1 MGVQFRAKTKLYSHP
16 DLCSRLVDPLANIRI
31 VLVEPSHPGNI
42 GAAARAMKTMGLVS
56 LHLVAPQRFPDPE
69 AQWRAL
75 RASDVL
81 AAARVH
87 ETLEDALRGTAFAA
101 ACSARSRGLAVPE
114 MTVREAAARLI
125 EAARAQPVAV
135 VFGNETNGLTTE
147 HVNKC
152 SLVASIPTNPD
163 YSSLN
168 LAAAVQV
175 VAYELRM
182 AAQSDADG
190 GEVRTLAPHE
200 DVENFYAHLETL
212 LADTGFWDPEHPKKL
227 MPRIR
232 RLFARAGL
240 EPNEVNILRGILKA
254 LSRPRE

>member
-1 MGVQFRAKTKLYSHP
+1 MQAI
-16 DLCSRLVDPLANIRI
+16 DPLANIRI
-31 VLVEPSHPGNI
+31 VLVEASHPGNI
-42 GAAARAMKTMGLVS
+42 GASARAMKTMGLTS

-69 AQWRAL
+69 SEWRAM
-75 RASDVL
+75 RATDVL
-81 AAARVH
+81 GAARVH
-87 ETLEDALRGTAFAA
+87 ATLEEALRGTAFAA
-101 ACSARSRGLAVPE
+101 ACSARTRGLAVPE
-114 MTVREAAARLI
+114 VSVREAAARLI
-125 EAARAQPVAV
+125 EAARTQAVAV

-182 AAQSDADG
+182 AAQAGADE
-190 GEVRTLAPHE
+190 GEVRALAPHE
-200 DVENFYAHLETL
+200 DVENFYAHLERL
-212 LADTGFWDPEHPKKL
+212 LAESGFFDPEHPKKL

-240 EPNEVNILRGILKA
+240 EPNELNILRGILKA

>member
-1 MGVQFRAKTKLYSHP
+1 MPAT
-16 DLCSRLVDPLANIRI
+16 DPLSNVRI
-31 VLVEPSHPGNI
+31 VLSEPSHPGNI
-42 GAAARAMKTMGLVS
+42 GAAARAMKTMGLAS
-56 LHLVAPQRFPDPE
+56 LHLVAPQRFPDRE
-69 AQWRAL
+69 AEWRAL

-87 ETLEDALRGTAFAA
+87 DTLEDALRGTAVTA
-101 ACSARSRGLAVPE
+101 ACSARARGLAVPA

-125 EAARAQPVAV
+125 EAAREQPVAV

-147 HVNKC
+147 QVNKC
-152 SLVASIPTNPD
+152 SLVASIPANPD

-175 VAYELRM
+175 FAYELRM
-182 AAQSDADG
+182 AACADVDG
-190 GEVRTLAPHE
+190 GGPRILAPHE
-200 DVENFYAHLETL
+200 DVENFYAHLESL
-212 LADTGFWDPEHPKKL
+212 LAEKGFLDPEHPKKL

-240 EPNEVNILRGILKA
+240 EPGEVNILRGILKA
-254 LSRPRE
+254 LSRSRE

>member
-1 MGVQFRAKTKLYSHP
+1 MP
-16 DLCSRLVDPLANIRI
+16 DTDPLSNVRI
-31 VLVEPSHPGNI
+31 VLSEPSHPGNI
-42 GAAARAMKTMGLVS
+42 GAAARAMKTMGLSS
-56 LHLVAPQRFPDPE
+56 LHLVAPQRFPDRE
-69 AQWRAL
+69 AEWRAL

-87 ETLEDALRGTAFAA
+87 DTLEDALRGTAVTA
-101 ACSARSRGLAVPE
+101 ACSARARGLAVPA

-147 HVNKC
+147 QVNKC
-152 SLVASIPTNPD
+152 SLVASIPANPD

-175 VAYELRM
+175 FAYELRM
-182 AAQSDADG
+182 AVSADSE
-190 GEVRTLAPHE
+190 GEARTLAPHE
-200 DVENFYAHLETL
+200 DVENFYVHLESL
-212 LADTGFWDPEHPKKL
+212 LAETGFFDPEHPKKL

-240 EPNEVNILRGILKA
+240 EPGEVNILRGILKA
-254 LSRPRE
+254 LSRSRE